1 MITKGT
7 LKAGW
12 VRRAVMVLAITT
24 GTIPFIKAIT
34 DKGWSVGTNHTLS
47 VSYLLHLINTL
58 IKNNIGRIEK

>member
-12 VRRAVMVLAITT
+12 VSPAVMVLAITT
-24 GTIPFIKAIT
+24 GTIPFIRAII
-34 DKGWSVGTNHTLS
+34 DKGWSVGTDHTLS

-58 IKNNIGRIEK
+58 TKINIGRIEK